1 MNELVDRRI
10 LAAFCCVDAITG
22 NAVTDPLSISGLPW
36 VIKPNR
42 SGTYVIF
49 DGPGFHALTTDFTPA
64 NPPTTDAAIDIT
76 IEDPALRYLPRR
88 ATLTAPSPVPVI
100 PPVPSPPNVFA
111 PQIVTVYPAPSAP
124 TGLNWAVVR
133 VSVTR
138 TVGGTAQGLPWAVVQ
153 LAGVTSPWSTAI
165 PTGMTYT
172 NGEALLAVPGL
183 KQSVSATIVAWFEP
197 DILNQLPT
205 WIPDPD
211 EILTNASTV
220 KSAPQP
226 AQLGVGQVLTTSISI
241 SV

>member
-10 LAAFCCVDAITG
+10 LAAFRCVDAITG
-22 NAVTDPLSISGLPW
+22 NVVTDPLSIGGAPW
-36 VIKPNR
+36 VIKQNR

-64 NPPTTDAAIDIT
+64 NPPTTNATVDIT
-76 IEDPALRYLPRR
+76 IQDPALQYLPRR
-88 ATLTAPSPVPVI
+88 ATLTAPSPLPII
-100 PPVPSPPNVFA
+100 P
-111 PQIVTVYPAPSAP
+111 QTVTVYPAPSTP

-133 VSVTR
+133 VSVTH
-138 TVGGTAQGLPWAVVQ
+138 TVAGTAKGLPWAVVQ
-153 LAGVTSPWSTAI
+153 LAGVTSPWSSAS

-183 KQSVSATIVAWFEP
+183 KQSVSATIAAWFEP
-197 DILNQLPT
+197 DTLNQPPA

-226 AQLGVGQVLTTSISI
+226 AQLGVGKVLTTSISI